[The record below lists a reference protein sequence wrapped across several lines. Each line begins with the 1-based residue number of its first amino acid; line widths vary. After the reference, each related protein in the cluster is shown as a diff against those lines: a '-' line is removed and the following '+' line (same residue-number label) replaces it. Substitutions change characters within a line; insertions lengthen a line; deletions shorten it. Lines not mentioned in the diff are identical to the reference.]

1 MAWHTLLLCLW
12 QRQQQQQQKNE
23 KSFNRHSLQDT
34 NGEERRGDTIR
45 YTTTFHQYSFVCNF
59 LFAKHV
65 IYFIKRKSSFH
76 PILNKLSS
84 PDSWL
89 GCCSTKSHQNY
100 YGWKSSYEYEEEE
113 ELSKNSCLL
122 LCAGVEM
129 KLLLSQVITY
139 DLIADIGI
147 KWQNFLLPKNRFPS
161 LLRQHTHIR
170 YTSYIAKP
178 RQVSKRVEMGGGIQ
192 NSMHKVVDKF
202 HMGKLTLPL
211 HFPNYRHKIPK
222 LLQNF
227 SLPLGGAAPTLN
239 NFCWCAQNWCGD
251 VVLLFQ
257 SQSRE
262 RERPSKIYVE
272 KPFAILQAANVC
284 KGRRWAGW
292 ECGKRNLN
300 VCRETIIF
308 FIFSRW
314 MMKVVDPAAVCK
326 ESACIVHRKIEAG
339 LSESEKPLS
348 RPINDSMAIDCGKFI
363 WETIFFL
370 TLQTALEVQRDGGR
384 LKLNLSLGAL

>member
-1 MAWHTLLLCLW
+1 ML
-12 QRQQQQQQKNE
+12 
-23 KSFNRHSLQDT
+23 
-34 NGEERRGDTIR
+34 
-45 YTTTFHQYSFVCNF
+45 
-59 LFAKHV
+59 
-65 IYFIKRKSSFH
+65 
-76 PILNKLSS
+76 
-84 PDSWL
+84 
-89 GCCSTKSHQNY
+89 
-100 YGWKSSYEYEEEE
+100 
-113 ELSKNSCLL
+113 LL

-178 RQVSKRVEMGGGIQ
+178 RQVSKRVEMGGEIQ

-262 RERPSKIYVE
+262 SARAKFMLKSHLPFYKRQMFVRGGEASWLGVWEEKFECLSRNNNFFHFFEVDDEGGRPS
-272 KPFAILQAANVC
+272 
-284 KGRRWAGW
+284 
-292 ECGKRNLN
+292 
-300 VCRETIIF
+300 
-308 FIFSRW
+308 S
-314 MMKVVDPAAVCK
+314 
-326 ESACIVHRKIEAG
+326 S
-339 LSESEKPLS
+339 
-348 RPINDSMAIDCGKFI
+348 
-363 WETIFFL
+363 
-370 TLQTALEVQRDGGR
+370 VQRVR
-384 LKLNLSLGAL
+384 ASFTEKLRPAWVKARSLSHAR